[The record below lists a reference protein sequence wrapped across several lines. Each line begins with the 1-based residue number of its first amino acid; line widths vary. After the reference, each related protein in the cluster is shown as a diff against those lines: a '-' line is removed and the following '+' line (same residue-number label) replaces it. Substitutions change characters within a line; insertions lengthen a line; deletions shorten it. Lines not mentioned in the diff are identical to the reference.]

1 MLWFKDYWDILMTIF
16 AFMASLHSKACW
28 LAHGL
33 DGWGKVARFM
43 L

>member
-1 MLWFKDYWDILMTIF
+1 LMTIF

-33 DGWGKVARFM
+33 DGWGKVAR
-43 L
+43 LCYSTGLVTDAI